1 VKGLSSIPEDS
12 LLFIAVDSLNVLD
25 ADTKFPGNFT
35 LTIGEGDNYTLVND
49 TIVPAENYFGTLTVP
64 LTVNDGF
71 DESEVYEMQL
81 EVTAVNDTAVIT
93 YIPIMY
99 MTENDSLQI
108 FLSDIQVTDPDN
120 AYPDDFSLILEE
132 GNNYTVT
139 NDTVIPGVD
148 FTGILNVTA
157 RVNDGLADSKPYS
170 FEVEVSAAT
179 DMAGLDNQKLVVY
192 PNPFSGSLQV
202 NLGSDVNTFDMAVY
216 NCIGQVVYRQKDVEN
231 NATIDLHQL
240 KEGMYFIQLLVDG
253 EPVVSKKI
261 MKK

>member
-1 VKGLSSIPEDS
+1 
-12 LLFIAVDSLNVLD
+12 
-25 ADTKFPGNFT
+25 
-35 LTIGEGDNYTLVND
+35 
-49 TIVPAENYFGTLTVP
+49 
-64 LTVNDGF
+64 
-71 DESEVYEMQL
+71 
-81 EVTAVNDTAVIT
+81 
-93 YIPIMY
+93 
-99 MTENDSLQI
+99 
-108 FLSDIQVTDPDN
+108 
-120 AYPDDFSLILEE
+120 LILEE